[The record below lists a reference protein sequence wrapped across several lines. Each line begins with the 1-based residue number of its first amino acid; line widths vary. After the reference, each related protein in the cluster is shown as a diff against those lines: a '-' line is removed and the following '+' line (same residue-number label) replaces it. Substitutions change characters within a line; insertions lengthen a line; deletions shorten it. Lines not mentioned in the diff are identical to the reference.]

1 MSFDPKA
8 HLMQIARKVKNPA
21 TGQWETRQDDY
32 LEVKCAPR
40 NAR

>member
-1 MSFDPKA
+1 MAFDPKA
-8 HLMQIARKVKNPA
+8 HLIQLPRRIKDRTTWHYFTVV
-21 TGQWETRQDDY
+21 DDY